1 MIDKT
6 TLCERV
12 RDIYPDIGVCGID
25 LDAEY
30 DQKQKRWTIWLKKD
44 NHQLKTYLEPGEAEL
59 CLLEQQCI
67 GLSFEVAQLKGNVV
81 ELAK

>member
-59 CLLEQQCI
+59 CLLGQQCI
-67 GLSFEVAQLKGNVV
+67 GLSFEVAQLKGNVG